1 MKKIVSFLFICL
13 FFTACGKNFT
23 TIDANKAVEL
33 MESENVV
40 VIDVRDKEE
49 YNSGHI
55 ANAINIPLDD
65 ITSINYDKETII
77 ILYCNTSIR
86 SAEAAEELVNLG
98 YSNIYNLDGG
108 LLNWGFELE
117 EE

>member
-55 ANAINIPLDD
+55 ANAINIPLKCS
-65 ITSINYDKETII
+65 SIFCLFI
-77 ILYCNTSIR
+77 ILFPP
-86 SAEAAEELVNLG
+86 
-98 YSNIYNLDGG
+98 NI
-108 LLNWGFELE
+108 LLIYLTP
-117 EE
+117 